1 MISLA
6 GTHLINKYG
15 GPSLSMCPVQAIH
28 KAYSKLQV
36 GEVTSKWNTRRQMLL
51 LWSRKIT
58 FTRTVVYE
66 CNLTGDQ
73 SSRYRS

>member
-28 KAYSKLQV
+28 K
-36 GEVTSKWNTRRQMLL
+36 GIN
-51 LWSRKIT
+51 
-58 FTRTVVYE
+58 FVVMIVRYE
-66 CNLTGDQ
+66 NGFCTG
-73 SSRYRS
+73 SAIS